1 MNKIYDF
8 YQKVA
13 GWLCHF
19 EGDKYV
25 HFIVGA
31 SYVAFVEITSIMEAK
46 VILAKIQRY
55 ADACYM
61 VTQGHRKD
69 IEALTTAEDV
79 EGYDYTQGYPEKL
92 AL

>member
-31 SYVAFVEITSIMEAK
+31 GYVAFVEITSIMEAK
-46 VILAKIQRY
+46 VILDKA
-55 ADACYM
+55 
-61 VTQGHRKD
+61 TW
-69 IEALTTAEDV
+69 
-79 EGYDYTQGYPEKL
+79 
-92 AL
+92 